1 MSLLVP
7 VSALCAIRIRFGGSS
22 RVCVPPTPT
31 PEGPAWHLVRLR
43 VRMAPAA
50 FSRIGSRPPRGG
62 GGAFAHGTLER
73 LEGFTAAKTVTNC
86 VFTTILSLPQILCV
100 AKRVQNK
107 KRIPGLACK
116 YWNYQTSQRV
126 GARNSE
132 VQKRENIF
140 VSHFINIIK
149 IFFFT
154 KVASSSQF
162 YLVWGAVPV
171 CFD

>member
-1 MSLLVP
+1 VQGQTVWNGKGHLWFLFGLPTTNHLLT
-7 VSALCAIRIRFGGSS
+7 STHYHQEEGS
-22 RVCVPPTPT
+22 PDGWL
-31 PEGPAWHLVRLR
+31 E
-43 VRMAPAA
+43 
-50 FSRIGSRPPRGG
+50 
-62 GGAFAHGTLER
+62 HG
-73 LEGFTAAKTVTNC
+73 
-86 VFTTILSLPQILCV
+86 QILCV

-140 VSHFINIIK
+140 VSHFINIIQ